1 MEILYLSR
9 ADVQRV
15 GVSMKAILEAV
26 DQGLR
31 LKGLQKVELPAKV
44 GLHPRDNCFIHA
56 LTAYVQDIEYAGV
69 KWSSGFPSNPQ
80 KGLPYINGLII
91 INYADTGIP
100 KAVMDCAWITSMRT
114 GASAGVAAKYLA
126 LPASTSAA
134 FVACGVQA
142 RTSLA
147 ALVEACAQLKTIYCY
162 DLHEQATQRFID
174 DMGQTFSQLEFVVC
188 NNAQSCVRD
197 ADIVVTST
205 PIVTEPKP
213 ILDAGAIK
221 PGALAVSLDYDAA
234 WSNAAMAEC
243 ELFASDDIHQLTETV
258 RHGFYFQNLP
268 DLQYTDL
275 GDIAAGLQPGRGS
288 PTQRTFSMNMGI
300 AVHDMMTARLVYEKA
315 QAQNIGTMLP
325 S

>member
-1 MEILYLSR
+1 MEITYLSR
-9 ADVQRV
+9 ADVRRV
-15 GVSMKAILEAV
+15 DVSMKAILGAV
-26 DQGLR
+26 ERGLQ

-91 INYADTGIP
+91 INDTDTGLP

-114 GASAGVAAKYLA
+114 GASVGVAAKYLA
-126 LPASTSAA
+126 VPACSRAA

-142 RTSLA
+142 RTSVA

-162 DLHEQATQRFID
+162 DLHTQATRGFIN
-174 DMGQTFSQLEFVVC
+174 DMQQTFSQLEFVACSDVQRC
-188 NNAQSCVRD
+188 IRD
-197 ADIVVTST
+197 VDIVVTST
-205 PIVTEPKP
+205 PIVTKPEP
-213 ILDAGAIK
+213 ILDAGDIK

-243 ELFASDDIHQLTETV
+243 ELFASDDIHQLTETM

-268 DLQYTDL
+268 DLRYTDL
-275 GDIAAGLQPGRGS
+275 GEIVAGSKPGRTN
-288 PTQRTFSMNMGI
+288 PMQRIFSMNMGI
-300 AVHDMMTARLVYEKA
+300 AVHDMMTAKLVYEKA
-315 QAQNIGTMLP
+315 QAENIGTILP
-325 S
+325 L